1 MISSAKLLLK
11 KTFIFS
17 LFRLFAAAVFVAAAA
32 AEQYVPHNKIAAIAA
47 VSFAAAAAVVF
58 SAAAKQQKYDKN
70 IVTSAHR
77 LFSSPL
83 ILSFFRRAVSIGLI
97 EAAACVLS
105 FVVLL
110 YRTAVRKY
118 RIDISTS

>member
-1 MISSAKLLLK
+1 M
-11 KTFIFS
+11 
-17 LFRLFAAAVFVAAAA
+17 FRLFAAAVFVAAAA

-83 ILSFFRRAVSIGLI
+83 ILSLLPPSRLDRPYRGGCLRFVFCR
-97 EAAACVLS
+97 S
-105 FVVLL
+105 FVS
-110 YRTAVRKY
+110 YGRT
-118 RIDISTS
+118 